1 VRNCDPLGNHETR
14 NDANA
19 NANANANTNVNS
31 KTESAHAIGSPEA

>member
-14 NDANA
+14 NDA

>member
-14 NDANA
+14 NDA

-31 KTESAHAIGSPEA
+31 KTESAHAIGSPEV